1 MVSEDKQHKKLDIIS
16 SYETPEELSQEQ
28 KEKKV
33 KRNSTFLKALK
44 NALNGI
50 FQLLRR
56 ERNMRI
62 HILFAFFILCV
73 GLYFKIGRSD
83 WLWVTVAVFTVIS
96 SEFVNTIIEALVDL
110 VVQKKYYP
118 LAGLAKDVA
127 AGGVLAA
134 VMFEFIILGII
145 FQPYIWKLLNIHT
158 HFY

>member
-1 MVSEDKQHKKLDIIS
+1 MASEDKQHKKLDIIS
-16 SYETPEELSQEQ
+16 SYETREELSQEQ

-50 FQLLRR
+50 FQLLKR

-73 GLYFKIGRSD
+73 GIYFKIGRSD

-110 VVQKKYYP
+110 VVDKKYYP

-145 FQPYIWKLLNIHT
+145 FQPYIWKLFNIQT